1 MHQNYS
7 WQKDRF
13 GCFNFAKEEKKNFDL
28 LPMDI
33 KTKIIYNYL
42 FKDIFDKHYRFFE
55 PRMRPTMKNDSLF
68 MAEFAKGMKPRWF

>member
-1 MHQNYS
+1 
-7 WQKDRF
+7 
-13 GCFNFAKEEKKNFDL
+13 
-28 LPMDI
+28 MDI